1 MVCCGGLANL
11 GATCYINACI
21 VSLAFCGIF
30 REMVLNGDYKLN
42 DELMGE
48 LQDVYKKIWV
58 EKHGVIPRG
67 LIKTLKSKISEID
80 IHMQND
86 IGEFFVLFIDKLNNS
101 ICSHAAP
108 PFGGKSYSRTRFG
121 VMSKKM
127 DDEWARMHKNA
138 YSEIIPLF
146 YGQTINQIKCHKCSK
161 LIQSMDVISTLM
173 VPVPEKKCTL
183 EECLSLYLDDERVET
198 TCEKC
203 NVKGNNT
210 RSWMIWRYPKILVIC
225 LKRFT
230 YDLRKNNV
238 YVEVPEDLE
247 MGNHKYTL
255 RSVANH
261 MGSYMGGHYM
271 AYCKHGD
278 DNKWYEYDDDVVREL
293 GTNMPLM
300 QHAYMLFYEKAANS

>member
-1 MVCCGGLANL
+1 M

-21 VSLAFCGIF
+21 VSLAFCGVF
-30 REMVLNGDYKLN
+30 REMVLKGDYELK
-42 DELMGE
+42 DALMGE
-48 LQDVYKKIWV
+48 LQDIYRKIWV

-67 LIKTLKSKISEID
+67 FLKMLNDKITEID
-80 IHMQND
+80 IHTQND

-101 ICSHAAP
+101 ICLDKGHP
-108 PFGGKSYSRTRFG
+108 VLTGRYTQTRIS
-121 VMSKKM
+121 MMKKKM
-127 DDEWARMHKNA
+127 DTEWARIHKNS
-138 YSEIIPLF
+138 YSDIIPLF
-146 YGQTINQIKCHKCSK
+146 YGQTIDQIKCHKCNK
-161 LIQSMDVISTLM
+161 LHQSMDVMSTLM
-173 VPVPEKKCTL
+173 VPVPAKNCTL
-183 EECLSLYLDDERVET
+183 EECLAAYLEDEKIET

-238 YVEVPEDLE
+238 YVDIPEDLE
-247 MGNHKYTL
+247 IGGNHKYKL

-271 AYCKHGD
+271 AYCKH
-278 DNKWYEYDDDVVREL
+278 NFKWYEYDDDAVKEL
-293 GTNMPLM
+293 GNNMPLM
-300 QHAYMLFYEKAANS
+300 QNAYMLFYEIAENS